1 MLPTPV
7 TCIKSQH
14 GIKIDPIYQ
23 NKKLSNCKNLLF
35 Q

>member
-23 NKKLSNCKNLLF
+23 NKKTIKL
-35 Q
+35 